1 MQQKIRAKEKV
12 KARKKEKAKESPAK
26 EKERDPQKAKV
37 KEKMNENRTKIA
49 WIGYTREY
57 AREVKNVGIDI
68 PMKKEANE
76 KENPSCPADQDL
88 LAQEKLA
95 LSQSLEE
102 SHPLAS
108 QIAHHVLSGY
118 EEAARKAKNATFIMS
133 VHVPFG

>member
-12 KARKKEKAKESPAK
+12 KVKEKEKAKESPAK

-37 KEKMNENRTKIA
+37 KEKIKRTKIA

-68 PMKKEANE
+68 PKKKEAKE
-76 KENPSCPADQDL
+76 KENPLCTADQDL

-95 LSQSLEE
+95 PSQSLEV
-102 SHPLAS
+102 SHPLES
-108 QIAHHVLSGY
+108 QIAHHVHTGY
-118 EEAARKAKNATFIMS
+118 EEIAGKAKNVIFIM
-133 VHVPFG
+133 